1 MYKSNDRTHSMINII
16 FEATL
21 AQFEAQKAEALAEL
35 SIFFAGSQYDRDELM
50 NAVRKLNEAE
60 KCIQTLHTNFI
71 EPEEILTENE

>member
-1 MYKSNDRTHSMINII
+1 MTTNII

-35 SIFFAGSQYDRDELM
+35 SIFFSGSQYNRDELM

-60 KCIQTLHTNFI
+60 RCIQTLNTNFV
-71 EPEEILTENE
+71 ESEEEILTENE